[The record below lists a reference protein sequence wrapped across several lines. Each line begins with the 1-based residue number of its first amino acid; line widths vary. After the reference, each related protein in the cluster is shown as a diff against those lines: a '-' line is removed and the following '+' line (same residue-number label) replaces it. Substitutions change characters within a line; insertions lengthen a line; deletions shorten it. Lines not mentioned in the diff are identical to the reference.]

1 MLSSPTLPFVPAGTR
16 GSAGPTRSVCTPREL
31 TNGAPCLG
39 LTIAAAGM
47 VWAGL
52 GSALALLIL

>member
-1 MLSSPTLPFVPAGTR
+1 MLPSPTLPFAPAATR
-16 GSAGPTRSVCTPREL
+16 GPAGPTRSIGTPREL

-52 GSALALLIL
+52 GSALAFLIL

>member
-1 MLSSPTLPFVPAGTR
+1 MLSSPTLPFAPAATR
-16 GSAGPTRSVCTPREL
+16 GPSGPTLSVCTPREL

-39 LTIAAAGM
+39 LTIAAAGV

-52 GSALALLIL
+52 GSALAFLIL